1 MGKRGQNEGSIYKRE
16 DGRWVAV
23 LNLGYAEGKR
33 KRKYFYGDTRKEV
46 QEQLTAALR
55 EQQQHVLI
63 VSDKMTVEQFMRKW
77 LDEVVQPPRRRI
89 RTHHLYD
96 ENVRLYINPMLGKIA
111 LSKLTP
117 LDVQGFVNALVAR
130 GYKPRTVQIA
140 HGILRNALNQA
151 LRWGMVQRNVASLVT
166 LPKAQKVKQKFLKP
180 EEARILLENI
190 KGDRL
195 EALFTVALALGL
207 RKSEALGIRWQDID
221 FESKTATIQVE
232 LVYNKKKFMLEPLKT
247 DNGRRNLALPQ
258 FALDALLLHRDRQ
271 SQDQA
276 ALGEHWANDFGLV
289 FTTSLGTPL
298 GGRNVTRSFH
308 RLLAKAGLER
318 MRFYDMRHTCAS
330 LLLAQGVPLR
340 VVMEVLGHSQ
350 ISLTA
355 NTYTHVIQP
364 LVTDAAN
371 RLDELF
377 QQPGTEE

>member
-1 MGKRGQNEGSIYKRE
+1 MSKRGQNEGSIYKRD

-23 LNLGYAEGKR
+23 LSLGYVNGKR
-33 KRKYFYGDTRKEV
+33 KRKSIYGDTRKEV

-55 EQQQHVLI
+55 DQQQNLPI
-63 VSDKMTVEQFMRKW
+63 VNEKMTVEQFMRKW

-89 RTHHLYD
+89 RTYHLYN
-96 ENVRLYINPMLGKIA
+96 ENTRLYINPMLGKIA
-111 LSKLTP
+111 LARLTP
-117 LDVQGFVNALVAR
+117 LEVQGFVNALVAR

-166 LPKAQKVKQKFLKP
+166 LPKAQRVKQKFLSP
-180 EEARILLENI
+180 DEARILLNHI

-221 FESKTATIQVE
+221 FDQKTATVQVE
-232 LVYNKKKFMLEPLKT
+232 LVYNKKQFMLEPLKT
-247 DNGRRNLALPQ
+247 ENGRRRLALPQ
-258 FALDALLLHRDRQ
+258 FAVDALLVLRDK
-271 SQDQA
+271 QA
-276 ALGEHWANDFGLV
+276 QEQAYLGEHWHNDFGLV

-298 GGRNVTRSFH
+298 STRNVTRSFH

-330 LLLAQGVPLR
+330 LLLVQGVPLR
-340 VVMEVLGHSQ
+340 VVMEILGHSQ

-364 LVTDAAN
+364 LVTDAAS

-377 QQPGTEE
+377 KYS